1 MQKDTGTGIGKRY
14 ITPQEG
20 SAYLSVSLRTMR
32 SLLSKGEIPYIQI
45 GGKGCMVRLDI
56 TDLDQFMARNKV
68 HRP

>member
-1 MQKDTGTGIGKRY
+1 MQKDTGRGIAKRY

-45 GGKGCMVRLDI
+45 GGKGCLVRLDVQ
-56 TDLDQFMARNKV
+56 DLDDFMLSHKV
-68 HRP
+68 HRL